1 MIKLTEQYPCP
12 VFGQHIFEEPDT
24 YDMCPVCGWFDDGL
38 QRIRPDMS
46 GCNYLSLNEYRKKWQ
61 NGEIPP
67 PILDYD

>member
-1 MIKLTEQYPCP
+1 MINLTEPYPCP
-12 VFGQHIFEEPDT
+12 VCGQHIFEEPDT
-24 YDMCPVCGWFDDGL
+24 YDMCPVCGWFDVGL
-38 QRIRPDMS
+38 KRIRPDMS